1 MKTSSRIKQILS
13 LALVSVM
20 AATAMPTLA
29 SAAPEDQSDVVTV
42 EVDLGDGTD
51 IGDGCLGVSSLT
63 VPNEVIRVTQTAQRY
78 IGQDRP
84 SILAILDYYGF
95 DLNNLSG
102 ATVSPDDATG
112 NDITSVSYD
121 FQTPVDSDG
130 NGQQDLDAD
139 GIPVFYTDYISADT
153 DQNGVVDF
161 DDEIPYEL
169 TVSYSNFVSPWFEVS
184 FTASDCPDS
193 DTVGVLTVARWPL
206 MRDGDG
212 GWEEA
217 EAWSGWMGDFP
228 DNTGLA
234 RLRLK
239 TQLIGGL
246 INLPYSVAYQPP
258 GDFNLDTG
266 EYLDFDYDPIAFG
279 DYATAE
285 MRANILLYGDSPSG
299 RYQVQFGYQLDMSDD
314 FWDYYYGP
322 GIGG

>member
-1 MKTSSRIKQILS
+1 MKTSARIKQILS

-29 SAAPEDQSDVVTV
+29 SAAPEDQNDFVTV

-84 SILAILDYYGF
+84 SILAILDYYGYS
-95 DLNNLSG
+95 LNNLSG
-102 ATVSPDDATG
+102 ATVSPSDAIG
-112 NDITSVSYD
+112 NDITSVSYNY
-121 FQTPVDSDG
+121 QTAVDSDL
-130 NGQQDLDAD
+130 NGEQDLDDNGNPLFNTYYIPAD
-139 GIPVFYTDYISADT
+139 S

-161 DDEIPYEL
+161 NDDIPYEL

-184 FTASDCPDS
+184 FSASDCPDS
-193 DTVGVLTVARWPL
+193 GAVGVLTVARWPL
-206 MRDGDG
+206 MREGNA

-217 EAWSGWMGDFP
+217 EAWSGWMSEFS

-239 TQLIGGL
+239 TELIGGL
-246 INLPYSVAYQPP
+246 INLPYTVAYNPP

-299 RYQVQFGYQLDMSDD
+299 RYQVQFGYQLDMSGD